1 MNTPNTTKTT
11 KKTPGTTTRTSKIT
25 TTIAATTKA
34 KTSTTVTPQITTQ
47 PTTQKSAYTQ
57 TTKPEISWQTSPKS
71 TADTKSLHNTEIDQT
86 VKSSGTT
93 ILSNPISS
101 SNTTTR
107 EGVDRS
113 TRNIHDKSESPNST
127 EINPTDSMVPTTKKS
142 TSNRTQPPEHI
153 PATWPSKNTSNTDNP
168 ETHEPMETSNPT
180 NVHESQSSILAD
192 TETAGTTLPSTQMSS
207 FIPTEASDHIS
218 PMNSSITHNASDQNK
233 NPQTEENVDR
243 STGNIQHASES
254 PISTEANTTPSSVA
268 STQQST
274 SDSTEPAN
282 HSSATWV
289 SWNTSK
295 TGQIENTMTD
305 ENVEPSMGTTRQES
319 QPPTPTNTHNERSA
333 MSSAHQSFVVETA
346 TPLASLQTSSS
357 MEVNETSPTVNTEI
371 EERAENSKR
380 TTLQGSQ
387 FPSSIN
393 SQTVSSTVSS
403 THHSFPI
410 ETTTPGIGS
419 HTSPGF
425 RDMKTGTNENT
436 ETEETVETSTALTAQ
451 ESQSSIL
458 ADTET
463 AGTTLPST
471 QMSSFIPTEA
481 SDHISPMNSSITH
494 NASDQNK
501 NPQTEENVDRST
513 GNIQHASESPI
524 STEANTTPSS
534 VASTQQS
541 TSDSTEPANHSSAT
555 WVSWNTSKTGQIEN
569 TMTDENVEPSM
580 GTTRQESQPP
590 TPTNTHNE
598 RSAMSSAHQSF
609 VVETATPLAS
619 LQTSSSM
626 EVNETSPTVNTEIEE
641 RAENSKRTTLQGSQ
655 FPSSINS
662 QTVSST
668 VSSTHHSFSIET
680 TLPYVSSP
688 SPSEINFYG
697 TSSVAKA
704 ISDQTFES
712 SMGRAL
718 DVSNYPRY
726 TDNLTGRST
735 AISANYVF
743 SVQSAATY
751 NSSQTSPSMRTDVF
765 SPSMNTSI
773 LRNSTRLRCTR
784 SGGYS
789 SVPFVVIYIVSL
801 LVACLN

>member
-1 MNTPNTTKTT
+1 MCVPFTLSDIQIQFLMFASVSASLSKRTEFATNLQQHLIEGDLFSKQTYLRHLGLYNAHLDAGIGVLRGFSSQDQKKDRIEECTVRFDRLMALVHELKLQSKTCRLLMYESYGLRNHHFRPINTRADGLKFDDLKCIVVGLDFVHQTNAAAPIPAICHVLARLTENQLTQAYQFTFLYFIHVAM
-11 KKTPGTTTRTSKIT
+11 PRDFRCRIT
-25 TTIAATTKA
+25 QLLQF
-34 KTSTTVTPQITTQ
+34 TPQITTQ

-71 TADTKSLHNTEIDQT
+71 TADTKRLHNTEIDQT

-180 NVHESQSSILAD
+180 NVH
-192 TETAGTTLPSTQMSS
+192 
-207 FIPTEASDHIS
+207 
-218 PMNSSITHNASDQNK
+218 
-233 NPQTEENVDR
+233 
-243 STGNIQHASES
+243 
-254 PISTEANTTPSSVA
+254 
-268 STQQST
+268 
-274 SDSTEPAN
+274 
-282 HSSATWV
+282 
-289 SWNTSK
+289 
-295 TGQIENTMTD
+295 
-305 ENVEPSMGTTRQES
+305 
-319 QPPTPTNTHNERSA
+319 
-333 MSSAHQSFVVETA
+333 
-346 TPLASLQTSSS
+346 
-357 MEVNETSPTVNTEI
+357 
-371 EERAENSKR
+371 
-380 TTLQGSQ
+380 
-387 FPSSIN
+387 
-393 SQTVSSTVSS
+393 
-403 THHSFPI
+403 
-410 ETTTPGIGS
+410 
-419 HTSPGF
+419 
-425 RDMKTGTNENT
+425 
-436 ETEETVETSTALTAQ
+436 